1 MEAKGTMKAT
11 IKETGRHLI
20 CKTKISSQQL
30 RSYDVIKNVT
40 SQENELNQ
48 MIDNF
53 KTWKQGNGEAVLE
66 YINEVALSIEH
77 LLQTSRLLKIPI

>member
-1 MEAKGTMKAT
+1 
-11 IKETGRHLI
+11 
-20 CKTKISSQQL
+20 
-30 RSYDVIKNVT
+30 
-40 SQENELNQ
+40 

-77 LLQTSRLLKIPI
+77 LL